1 MTQIVF
7 GAGAMW
13 GILNSTTPTPKRFGV
28 LQDVSLDFNASSK
41 TLIGQNNL
49 PFAVARGVI
58 TTKGK
63 ASFGQFNG
71 GVINDLFFGQSA
83 SSGQIAAI
91 DNETGTIPAPSGPYT
106 VTVANSGTW
115 TTDLGVVF
123 GATGLPLTR
132 VASGPTTGQYSVSAG
147 VYTFAAADAGLA
159 VYISYMYTIPST
171 GQKFTIAQQAMG
183 TTPTFKTVIS
193 LPYNGQKASVTLNA
207 CIANKFSFA
216 TKTEDFAIPSFD
228 FEAFADA
235 AGNLGT
241 VSFAEA
247 A

>member
-13 GILNSTTPTPKRFGV
+13 GIINSAVPTPKRFGV

-83 SSGQIAAI
+83 TSGQIAAI
-91 DNETGTIPAPSGPYT
+91 DNEVGAIPGTPYAIT
-106 VTVANSGTW
+106 VTNSAQW
-115 TTDLGVVF
+115 ATDLGVVY
-123 GATGLPLTR
+123 ALTGLPLTR
-132 VASGPTTGQYSVSAG
+132 VASGATPTTGQY
-147 VYTFAAADAGLA
+147 
-159 VYISYMYTIPST
+159 
-171 GQKFTIAQQAMG
+171 
-183 TTPTFKTVIS
+183 
-193 LPYNGQKASVTLNA
+193 
-207 CIANKFSFA
+207 
-216 TKTEDFAIPSFD
+216 
-228 FEAFADA
+228 
-235 AGNLGT
+235 
-241 VSFAEA
+241 
-247 A
+247 

>member
-13 GILNSTTPTPKRFGV
+13 GILNSANPTPKRFGV
-28 LQDVSLDFNASSK
+28 LQDVSLDFNASTK

-63 ASFGQFNG
+63 ANFGQFNG

-83 SSGQIAAI
+83 SGGQIAAI
-91 DNETGTIPAPSGPYT
+91 DNESGTVPGSSAYT
-106 VTVANSGTW
+106 VTVANSANFSL
-115 TTDLGVVF
+115 DLGVIYA
-123 GATGLPLTR
+123 ATGLPLTR
-132 VASGPTTGQYSVSAG
+132 VASGPTAGQYSVSAG
-147 VYTFAAADAGLA
+147 VYTFAAADANAG
-159 VYISYMYTIPST
+159 VFISYMYTISGS

-183 TTPTFKTVIS
+183 TTPTFKTVVS

-216 TKTEDFAIPSFD
+216 TKTEDFAKPSFD
-228 FEAFADA
+228 FEAFADSG
-235 AGNLGT
+235 GNLGT
-241 VSFAEA
+241 VSFAEVA
-247 A
+247 